1 MYVKICGLTS
11 IAAAETAIAAGADAI
26 GVVMNK
32 TSPRR
37 LDIDAAREI
46 LSLAGT
52 QTDTVLVVNDMP
64 AADAA
69 EIALKIGAGVVQ
81 LHGNYTR
88 DDFAAALEVGPR
100 VWRATSLKT
109 NPNLTVGAFGEEILL
124 LDAPTP
130 GSGERWDLSA
140 LATAKPTG
148 QWILAGGLNPE
159 NVVGAIQAVSPWGV
173 DVSSGVEASPGV
185 KDLAKIRAFIAAARS
200 C

>member
-46 LSLAGT
+46 LGLAGT
-52 QTDTVLVVNDMP
+52 QTDAVLVVNDMP
-64 AADAA
+64 ATDAA

-88 DDFAAALEVGPR
+88 DDFAAALAICPR

-109 NPNLTVGAFGEEILL
+109 NPDLTVGAFGEEKLL
-124 LDAPTP
+124 LDAPIP

-140 LATAKPTG
+140 LATRKPRG
-148 QWILAGGLNPE
+148 QWILAGGLTPE
-159 NVVGAIQAVSPWGV
+159 NVVEAIHAVAPWGV

-185 KDLAKIRAFIAAARS
+185 KDLQKIRDFIAAVRS

>member
-64 AADAA
+64 AVDAA
-69 EIALKIGAGVVQ
+69 EIARKIGAGVVQ
-81 LHGNYTR
+81 LHGNYTA
-88 DDFAAALEVGPR
+88 DDFAAALAVGPR
-100 VWRATSLKT
+100 VWRATSLKA
-109 NPNLTVGAFGEEILL
+109 NPDLTVGAFGEEVLL
-124 LDAPTP
+124 LDAPVP

-140 LATAKPTG
+140 LATTKPAG
-148 QWILAGGLNPE
+148 QWILAGGLTPE
-159 NVVGAIQAVSPWGV
+159 NVVEAIQAVAPWGV

-185 KDLAKIRAFIAAARS
+185 KDLKKIRAFIAAARS
-200 C
+200 Y